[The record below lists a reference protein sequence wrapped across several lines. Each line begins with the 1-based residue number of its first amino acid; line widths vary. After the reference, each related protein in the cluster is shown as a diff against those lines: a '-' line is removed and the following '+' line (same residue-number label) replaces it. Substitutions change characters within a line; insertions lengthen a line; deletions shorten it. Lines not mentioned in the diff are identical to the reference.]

1 MSRSP
6 PKGSG
11 PPGVLTP
18 SLHRC
23 YHVAVNH
30 PRRRARVPDALL
42 ALAALG
48 CDGARE
54 REAPPPPV
62 AREVVTAPVEEVRW
76 ERTVLVLGSL
86 EPMERITLAT
96 KVAGRLASV
105 SVDLGSV
112 LRAGQEVA
120 RIEATDFELSLKR
133 AEAAVEQARARLGVR
148 GDQGDDAITV
158 ENASNVK
165 LARAQL
171 DEATL
176 GFDRAVSL
184 RKQGIASQADF
195 DTAEAG
201 RKVAES
207 RLDDAIEEY
216 WNRRALLA
224 QRRTELAIARQELED
239 TRLLAPWDG
248 AIEER
253 LAGPGQMLAVD
264 DPVARLVRVDVV
276 RVRGEVPER
285 MAPEVR
291 PGQEARVTVEG
302 ETSPR
307 ESRIVRIGP
316 ALREPGRILPV
327 EAELKSDGAL
337 RPGAFARIEIV
348 VAPDARALAVPASAL
363 RSFAGVDKVL
373 VVEQGAARE
382 RRVTAG
388 RRRDDRVE
396 IVHGLAA
403 GDRVVV
409 APADL
414 RAGEAVR
421 AAE

>member
-1 MSRSP
+1 MRREA
-6 PKGSG
+6 
-11 PPGVLTP
+11 
-18 SLHRC
+18 HR
-23 YHVAVNH
+23 
-30 PRRRARVPDALL
+30 RRRAGAALL
-42 ALAALG
+42 ALGALG
-48 CDGARE
+48 CGGGDRE
-54 REAPPPPV
+54 REAAPPPP

-76 ERTVLVLGSL
+76 ERAVPVLGSL
-86 EPMERITLAT
+86 EPMERIVLAA
-96 KVAGRLASV
+96 KVAGRLTSV
-105 SVDLGSV
+105 SVDLGTAV
-112 LRAGQEVA
+112 RAGQEVA
-120 RIEATDFELSLKR
+120 RIDPTDFELRLKR

-148 GDQGDDAITV
+148 GDQPDDAVTV

-184 RKQGIASQADF
+184 HKQGIASQADY
-195 DTAEAG
+195 DTAEAA
-201 RKVAES
+201 RKVAQS
-207 RLDDAIEEY
+207 RLDDAIEEH

-224 QRRTELAIARQELED
+224 QRRTELAIARQELDD
-239 TRLLAPWDG
+239 TTLRAPWDG

-253 LAGPGQMLAVD
+253 LAGPGQMLATD

-285 MAPEVR
+285 AAAEIR
-291 PGQEARVTVEG
+291 SGQETRVVVEG
-302 ETSPR
+302 ETAPR
-307 ESRIVRIGP
+307 EARIVRIAP
-316 ALREPGRILPV
+316 ALREPARVLVV
-327 EAELKSDGAL
+327 EAELRNDGAL

-348 VAPDARALAVPASAL
+348 VAPDARALAIPASAL

-373 VVEQGAARE
+373 VVDQGAARE
-382 RRVTAG
+382 RRVTTG
-388 RRRDDRVE
+388 RRREDRVE
-396 IVHGLAA
+396 ILDGLHA

-414 RAGEAVR
+414 RAGETVR

>member
-1 MSRSP
+1 VRREA
-6 PKGSG
+6 
-11 PPGVLTP
+11 
-18 SLHRC
+18 HR
-23 YHVAVNH
+23 
-30 PRRRARVPDALL
+30 RRRAGAALL
-42 ALAALG
+42 ALGALG
-48 CDGARE
+48 CGGGDRE
-54 REAPPPPV
+54 REAAPPPP

-76 ERTVLVLGSL
+76 ERAVPVLGSL
-86 EPMERITLAT
+86 EPMERIVLAA
-96 KVAGRLASV
+96 KVAGRLTSV
-105 SVDLGSV
+105 SVDLGTAV
-112 LRAGQEVA
+112 RAGQEVA
-120 RIEATDFELSLKR
+120 RIDPTDFELRLKR

-148 GDQGDDAITV
+148 GDQPDDAVTV

-184 RKQGIASQADF
+184 HKQGIASQADY
-195 DTAEAG
+195 DTAEAA
-201 RKVAES
+201 RKVAQS
-207 RLDDAIEEY
+207 RLDDAIEEH

-224 QRRTELAIARQELED
+224 QRRTELAIARQELDD
-239 TRLLAPWDG
+239 TTLRAPWDG

-253 LAGPGQMLAVD
+253 LAGPGQMLATD

-285 MAPEVR
+285 AAAEIR
-291 PGQEARVTVEG
+291 SGQETRVVVEG
-302 ETSPR
+302 ETAPR
-307 ESRIVRIGP
+307 EARIVRIAP
-316 ALREPGRILPV
+316 ALREPARVLVV
-327 EAELKSDGAL
+327 EAELRNDGAL

-348 VAPDARALAVPASAL
+348 VAPDARALAIPASAL

-373 VVEQGAARE
+373 VVDQGAARE
-382 RRVTAG
+382 RRVTTG
-388 RRRDDRVE
+388 RRREDRVE
-396 IVHGLAA
+396 ILDGLHA

-414 RAGEAVR
+414 RAGETVR